1 MKSLSARV
9 RSFHRWIGLIF
20 SVSILMSS
28 GSGVLHNVMTR
39 TQSPPPQARPAGQS
53 LESERIKVSVSDA
66 LRQLAV
72 GSRKIQ
78 AVSIRSIGSDPW
90 YQVILEGGGKPLYV
104 NASTGSPGS
113 DADEIYASRI
123 AEDYLGGKPVKKT
136 DYLTAF
142 NQEYINIFRILP
154 VYRFDAEDGKGSRV
168 YVSTMTGSVTR
179 YTDNSKQFEAS
190 IFTNVHKFGF
200 ISNHDLRD
208 FLLTLVTAG
217 SFAAAL
223 AGIILFF
230 MTMPRKRT
238 K

>member
-1 MKSLSARV
+1 MKPFSVRV
-9 RSFHRWIGLIF
+9 RIFHRWIGLIF

-28 GSGVLHNVMTR
+28 GSGVLHNVMAR
-39 TQSPPPQARPAGQS
+39 TQPPPPQARPGGHGLAS
-53 LESERIKVSVSDA
+53 DKIKVPVSEA
-66 LRQLAV
+66 LEKLGIV
-72 GSRKIQ
+72 NRKIH
-78 AVSIRSIGSDPW
+78 AVSIRSIGLDPW

-104 NASTGSPGS
+104 NAATGGAESG
-113 DADEIYASRI
+113 ADEIYAAQI
-123 AEDYLGGKPVKKT
+123 ASDYLGGKPVKKT

-154 VYRFDAEDGKGSRV
+154 VYRFEAEDGRGTRV

-179 YTDNSKQFEAS
+179 YTDNQKQLEAN

-200 ISNHDLRD
+200 ISNRDLRD
-208 FLLTLVTAG
+208 FFLTAVTVG
-217 SFAAAL
+217 SFIVSL

-230 MTMPRKRT
+230 MTLPRK